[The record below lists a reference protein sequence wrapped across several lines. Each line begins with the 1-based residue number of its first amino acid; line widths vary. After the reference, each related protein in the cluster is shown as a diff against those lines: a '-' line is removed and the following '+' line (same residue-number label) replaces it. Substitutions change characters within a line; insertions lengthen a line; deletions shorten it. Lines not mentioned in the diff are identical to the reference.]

1 MLNVLNQS
9 GSQSF
14 STNGDS
20 GTNVELSV
28 SLLDES
34 KHVLSSQS
42 GLTVYNVSD
51 WRSRPTALHIGKR
64 MQQFLEMPDRDS
76 FAGSIPYVMNVS
88 HFGQNEIKDGVMFL
102 HLTASDHIGKS
113 TVEFDRE
120 IEVHKQ

>member
-1 MLNVLNQS
+1 
-9 GSQSF
+9 
-14 STNGDS
+14 
-20 GTNVELSV
+20 
-28 SLLDES
+28 
-34 KHVLSSQS
+34 
-42 GLTVYNVSD
+42 
-51 WRSRPTALHIGKR
+51 